1 MPSPNVKEFDP
12 TRFNSQPY
20 VATQTQIFA
29 LLTSGEA
36 EKRSK
41 LSALGMERK

>member
-20 VATQTQIFA
+20 VATQTQSFA
-29 LLTSGEA
+29 LLTSGAA
-36 EKRSK
+36 EKRNK
-41 LSALGMERK
+41 LSALGIEQK